1 MNVIMRGAKNALRS
15 PLRTGAIVLM
25 LAVSIGLILAMLVA
39 RSSVEAKIAQVKAS
53 TASTI
58 TVNPAGMQ
66 GGLGGGNALTTE
78 QITTISKTTHVS
90 SVTSTLRDQ
99 LGSTDT
105 SLLPSLELGN
115 LGKRFQRFESGGSS
129 NAPSDPIVVQGDSA
143 NGNQEPPKPRTSITG
158 TTDPNSA
165 STSGG
170 TLKLTSG
177 ATIDGKSTELIALVG
192 TKLAAKNNL
201 SVGSTFTAYSKTITV
216 KGIYETGNEFEDS
229 GVIMPLAAVQEL
241 TSQPGAVSNAT
252 VHVDSSENVKSVV
265 TALTSSLGDKAD
277 VTSEADRVAE
287 SLAPLESISGLA
299 LGGVIAATIAG
310 ASIILLAM
318 IMIVRERRREIGVIK
333 AIGGTNF
340 NVIVQFMSEAMTLTA
355 IGAIVGLA
363 IGVAASGPITQSLVS
378 NQSNNS
384 ESPML
389 SQNKSGGSTGPVMR
403 MGGPGALFRGAND
416 SLKQVTST
424 LTPQTFAASIGITFL
439 IAIIG
444 SAVPAW
450 LIARVRPAEVLRTE

>member
-1 MNVIMRGAKNALRS
+1 MNVITRGVKNALRS

-39 RSSVEAKIAQVKAS
+39 RSSVEAKITEVKAS

-66 GGLGGGNALTTE
+66 GGLGGGDALTAE
-78 QITTISKTTHVS
+78 QIATISKTAHVS

-105 SLLPSLELGN
+105 NLTPSLELGN
-115 LGKRFQRFESGGSS
+115 LGKRIQRFESSGGGATTSG
-129 NAPSDPIVVQGDSA
+129 PVIFQGDSA
-143 NGNQEPPKPRTSITG
+143 NGSQEPPKPRTSITG
-158 TTDPNSA
+158 TTDPNSV
-165 STSGG
+165 SNSGG
-170 TLKLTSG
+170 SLKLTSG
-177 ATIDGKSTELIALVG
+177 ATIDGKSSDLVALVG
-192 TKLAAKNNL
+192 TKLASKNSL
-201 SVGSTFTAYSKTITV
+201 SVGSTFTTYGQTITV

-229 GVIMPLAAVQEL
+229 GIIMPIAAVQTL
-241 TSQPGAVSNAT
+241 TTQPGAVSNAK
-252 VHVDSSENVKSVV
+252 VHVDSSENVTAVV
-265 TALTSSLGDKAD
+265 NSLTSSLSGKAD
-277 VTSEADRVAE
+277 VTSEADRVAA
-287 SLAPLESISGLA
+287 SLEPLQSISSLA

-318 IMIVRERRREIGVIK
+318 VMIVRERRREIGVIK

-340 NVIVQFMSEAMTLTA
+340 KVIVQFMSEAMTLTT
-355 IGAIVGLA
+355 IGAILGLA
-363 IGVAASGPITQSLVS
+363 IGIAASGPITQSLVS
-378 NQSNNS
+378 NQSHDS
-384 ESPML
+384 QGPSL
-389 SQNKSGGSTGPVMR
+389 SQNGNRSGGPVMR
-403 MGGPGALFRGAND
+403 MSGPGGFLGGANT
-416 SLKQVTST
+416 SLRQVTST
-424 LTPQTFAASIGITFL
+424 LTPQVFASSIGITFL